1 MQYTKDYKGP
11 LCSGKGPTT
20 SAFFDVL
27 HAVLAMACHI
37 GLVKHQQS
45 HAADGIFFE
54 KLLALVKRIAKATST
69 MEVPSKPG
77 DGHTM
82 GVQQKYLQEPGAGW
96 VACVTSPPE
105 QRIMRPLPCNL
116 KIEHLKRATS
126 KRLHEPG
133 TYMTSFLLKAIHLP
147 NSRI

>member
-1 MQYTKDYKGP
+1 MHTKDYKGP

-82 GVQQKYLQEPGAGW
+82 GVQNNIYRNRGLVGSLCDITRTTNHATLALQSED
-96 VACVTSPPE
+96 
-105 QRIMRPLPCNL
+105 
-116 KIEHLKRATS
+116 
-126 KRLHEPG
+126 
-133 TYMTSFLLKAIHLP
+133 
-147 NSRI
+147 